1 MKPSLF
7 IIFTVAAAFTAIGIV
22 AGIKDNNMS
31 AVVWAFCTLIWI
43 SATLHTRIDLETQK
57 RVNDLQKEAIKT
69 QEEVIRTQDEIIL
82 IQKETIKNQKEII
95 KEQSQQS

>member
-22 AGIKDNNMS
+22 AGVKDNNMS

-57 RVNDLQKEAIKT
+57 RINNNQEEIIKT
-69 QEEVIRTQDEIIL
+69 QEEIIR
-82 IQKETIKNQKEII
+82 IQKETIKCQKEII
-95 KEQSQQS
+95 KELEQKQ